1 MDNASKI
8 KQLLQQITGT
18 EQSVFLFR
26 PMEVVSVEGDTCRAR
41 YNELEIPGIRLAA
54 IEGGADG
61 GLLLKPATGSIVLVA
76 DLSCGELRECSV
88 IGYSE
93 IEALTYRHGDTT
105 VTMNGSNVSATVG
118 RMQLKVT
125 ADGVEIN
132 GGKQGGLVLAAAL
145 RRSLESVQ
153 RYCETMRTAVA
164 AGLTGVGIGAA
175 ANGGTGAGIF
185 SEQMAAA
192 TISLED
198 LETGDLQ
205 IDPRRNDQN
214 VYVQG
219 LQVGE
224 VTIQNQAAI
233 LQAMK
238 GELKEYPTLGVGIT
252 NIANDHETT
261 GWAREI
267 TAQLKADGMRVNDV
281 EVDITNNKLTVDADY
296 DTK

>member
-125 ADGVEIN
+125 ADG
-132 GGKQGGLVLAAAL
+132 GKQGGLVLAAAL

-198 LETGDLQ
+198 LED
-205 IDPRRNDQN
+205 
-214 VYVQG
+214 
-219 LQVGE
+219 
-224 VTIQNQAAI
+224 
-233 LQAMK
+233 K
-238 GELKEYPTLGVGIT
+238 
-252 NIANDHETT
+252 
-261 GWAREI
+261 
-267 TAQLKADGMRVNDV
+267 KA
-281 EVDITNNKLTVDADY
+281 TH
-296 DTK
+296 